1 MPAEIKYN
9 GKTITTLNGG
19 EYATLHVKEKD
30 MVDDIRVE
38 LTEESGG
45 ADSYIP
51 PEISTEAEMTA
62 LLETAPVGSVFKYVG
77 ETTDKYENGTK
88 YELCEE

>member
-9 GKTITTLNGG
+9 GQTITTLNGG
-19 EYATLHVKEKD
+19 EYAVLHTKNVP
-30 MVDDIRVE
+30 VIDDIRVE

-45 ADSYIP
+45 ADSYMP

-62 LLETAPVGSVFKYVG
+62 LLETADVGSVFKYTG
-77 ETTDKYENGTK
+77 ETTDKYENGGLYIVT
-88 YELCEE
+88 EE